1 VVTPRSGRF
10 ARRINSALDLSK
22 MPAADDSAEQAYEKR
37 TKDYFRPKSGWGP
50 LNDIN
55 LSAFARFG
63 KENLAAQLSGLATGR
78 PPKIIGA
85 KDKYGQS
92 QSFLETL
99 GPNALENLISPPPDY
114 TRIGKTA
121 PSGAS
126 SELNDVRNLAY
137 FVKSLTP
144 FMLGLDAVEYGGQGF
159 VKYSAEMAKRYAK
172 LPKGPSSAYQ
182 FILDKFKG

>member
-1 VVTPRSGRF
+1 
-10 ARRINSALDLSK
+10 
-22 MPAADDSAEQAYEKR
+22 MAAANDPKQAYEKR

-55 LSAFARFG
+55 LSAFGRFG
-63 KENLAAQLSGLATGR
+63 KENLAAQLKGSAKGLIKYGSAPNIVR
-78 PPKIIGA
+78 A

-126 SELNDVRNLAY
+126 SELNDVKNLAY
-137 FVKSLTP
+137 FVKVLTP
-144 FMLGLDAVEYGGQGF
+144 FMLGLDAVEYGSQGYL
-159 VKYSAEMAKRYAK
+159 KYVNEMAQRYRK

-182 FILDKFKG
+182 FILDKFKD